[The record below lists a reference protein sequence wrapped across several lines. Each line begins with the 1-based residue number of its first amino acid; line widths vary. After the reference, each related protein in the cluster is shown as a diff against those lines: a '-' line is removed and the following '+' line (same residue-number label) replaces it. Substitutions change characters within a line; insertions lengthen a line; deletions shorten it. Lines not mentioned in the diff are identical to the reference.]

1 MHSENVFKTGSGLE
15 LYAQQWVPESAIRAR
30 LVLLHGFGDHSSR
43 YAHVAAHLNTAGV
56 AVHTYDQ
63 RGHGKSP
70 GRRAYIARF
79 EDLLEDLDTFLA
91 WSAEDLSGA
100 PLFVMGHSMGGM
112 VLTRYAQTRA
122 LDAAGLVFSSPFLG
136 FPDDVPKILLTL
148 ASVLSAVLPG
158 LPVGAVDN
166 RGLSRIPDVVAA
178 ADADPLAFHGRVAAR
193 TGAQF
198 FETIQTAEK
207 AFAKITL
214 PSLVLHGEADRV
226 VPCAGGVR
234 LFEGMGAADKTLR
247 LFPGGYHE
255 LWNDLDQES
264 FLDGVTGWIGARAA
278 AAHA

>member
-1 MHSENVFKTGSGLE
+1 MHSENAFKTGSGLE
-15 LYAQQWVPESAIRAR
+15 LYAQQWLPDSAIRAR

-43 YAHVAAHLNTAGV
+43 YAHVAAHLNAAGV

-70 GRRAYIARF
+70 GRRAFISRF
-79 EDLLEDLDTFLA
+79 DDLLEDLDAFLA
-91 WSAEDLSGA
+91 WSAKDLEGA
-100 PLFVMGHSMGGM
+100 PLFFMGHSMGGM
-112 VLTRYAQTRA
+112 VLTRHAQTRT

-136 FPDDVPKILLTL
+136 FPDDVPKVLLKL

-158 LPVGAVDN
+158 LPVGGVDN
-166 RGLSRIPDVVAA
+166 RGLSRVAEVVSA

-198 FETIQTAEK
+198 YETIQAAEK
-207 AFAKITL
+207 AYPAITL
-214 PSLVLHGEADRV
+214 PALVLHGEADRV

-234 LFEGMGAADKTLR
+234 LFEGLGAADKTLR

-264 FLDGVTGWIGARAA
+264 FLREVTGWICARAA
-278 AAHA
+278 APPA